1 MSNCCLNCFND
12 SELKKLI
19 ASQGQLGRCSYCESN
34 QIPICN
40 VSDLSETFEFLTYGL
55 EKDEKGK
62 EAHEVINEAFSL
74 FSSKVKDSRK
84 IFSDISSQ
92 EFDHTSYSLKFS
104 TDNYKDSWKNLCS
117 ELKHTNRFFL
127 KNEIYK
133 KIFSQKVGDEQS
145 ILYSILEQLEHT
157 VLTQDEFYRA
167 RIADHALTA
176 AEMGAPPSQLTTAGR
191 ANPKG
196 ISYVYVAD
204 NEDTCV
210 SEVRPY
216 KGSDIYVS
224 TFKSNVER
232 RVIDLTEPRTL
243 FSVIPF
249 SESQYGEVLSIID
262 LLESFSKE
270 LSIPV
275 KPHLSEL
282 DYIPTQFLCE
292 YIKSLGPYDGIIFN
306 SSFGKGKNYV
316 FFKQDNFNISEPTC
330 YQLNRIDFH
339 FS

>member
-1 MSNCCLNCFND
+1 MPNCCLNCFND
-12 SELKKLI
+12 HELKKI
-19 ASQGQLGRCSYCESN
+19 IVSKAALGRCAYCESN
-34 QIPICN
+34 HVPICDIN
-40 VSDLSETFEFLTYGL
+40 DISETFEFLTYAL
-55 EKDEKGK
+55 EEDQEGKD
-62 EAHEVINEAFSL
+62 AHQVLDEAFSL
-74 FSSKVKDSRK
+74 FSPIVKDQRK

-92 EFDHTSYSLKFS
+92 EFNDAKYSLKFS
-104 TDNYKDSWKNLCS
+104 TDTYKDSWKNLCA

-127 KNEIYK
+127 KNEIYR
-133 KIFSQKVGDEQS
+133 KIFSQKVGEEQS
-145 ILYSILEQLEHT
+145 ILFSILEQLEHT

-167 RIADHALTA
+167 RIADTELSSND
-176 AEMGAPPSQLTTAGR
+176 MGPPPSKLTTAGR

-196 ISYVYVAD
+196 ISYVYLAD
-204 NEDTCV
+204 NKRTCV

-224 TFKSNVER
+224 KFKSNIER
-232 RVIDLTEPRTL
+232 RVIDLTEPRKL

-249 SESQYGEVLSIID
+249 SENQHGEVLSIIN
-262 LLESFSKE
+262 LLESFSKD
-270 LSIPV
+270 LSIPI

-292 YIKSLGPYDGIIFN
+292 YIKSLGPYDGIVFN

-316 FFKQDNFNISEPTC
+316 FFDKNNFVVEEPKC
-330 YQLNRIDFH
+330 YQLNNIDFH